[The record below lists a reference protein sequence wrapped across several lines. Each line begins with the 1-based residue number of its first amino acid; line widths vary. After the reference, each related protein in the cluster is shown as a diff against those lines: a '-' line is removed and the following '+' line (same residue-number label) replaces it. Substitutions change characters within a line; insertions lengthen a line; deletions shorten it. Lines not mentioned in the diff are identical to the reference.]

1 MGKIV
6 VLGEI
11 LQMKSD
17 EIKVNADRILYEFG
31 LLKKLEEVGKTHII
45 GSYRMNMMAWNDLD
59 IDIENQNISQE
70 KLYEMTIFI
79 LNRFHPVWYEGK
91 EEINDK
97 GKKIWFLGFETMI
110 TGDLWNVDLW
120 FFDRETIANTEA
132 FYDNITKNATQAQ
145 KDAVIKIKKCLIAKG
160 LYSDEKYKSIDVYRA
175 VMEKDVKTIEE
186 FLTEDI

>member
-1 MGKIV
+1 
-6 VLGEI
+6 
-11 LQMKSD
+11 MKSD

-59 IDIENQNISQE
+59 IDIENQNMSQE
-70 KLYEMTIFI
+70 KLYEMTILI

-91 EEINDK
+91 EEIDDK
-97 GKKIWFLGFETMI
+97 GKKVWFLGFETMS
-110 TGDLWNVDLW
+110 TGELWNVDLW

-186 FLTEDI
+186 FLTENI

>member
-1 MGKIV
+1 
-6 VLGEI
+6 
-11 LQMKSD
+11 MKSD
-17 EIKVNADRILYEFG
+17 EIKANADRIIHEFG
-31 LLKKLEEVGKTHII
+31 LLKKLKEVGKTHII

-59 IDIENQNISQE
+59 IDIENQNMSQE
-70 KLYEMTIFI
+70 KLYEMTILI

-91 EEINDK
+91 KEIDDK
-97 GKKIWFLGFETMI
+97 GKKVWFLGFETMS
-110 TGDLWNVDLW
+110 TGELWNVDLW